1 MIEDVDA
8 LRAIYGQPM
17 ERAVKKQHDRLDRHC
32 LRFLELSP
40 MVMIATCDGERV
52 DVSPKGDG
60 PGFVKADGD
69 HAVLIPD
76 WPGNNRLDGYE
87 NILRNP
93 QAGLL
98 FLIPGLRETL
108 RVNGRASIHADEA
121 LRARFETRGR
131 LPITVLRVEAEE
143 VYLHCAKAFLRS
155 RLWDPASWT
164 EKAELPRPG
173 QMFKDQIGLEGPV
186 EEAEAMHAR
195 YEKTLY

>member
-1 MIEDVDA
+1 MISDVAA
-8 LRAIYGQPM
+8 LRAIYGP
-17 ERAVKKQHDRLDRHC
+17 ALPLALKKEHDRLDRHC

-40 MVMIATCDGERV
+40 MVMIATSDGAKV

-60 PGFVKADGD
+60 PGFVQTDGEA
-69 HAVLIPD
+69 AVLIPD

-87 NILRNP
+87 NILKNG

-121 LRARFETRGR
+121 IRARFETRGK
-131 LPITVLRVEAEE
+131 LPITVLRVEADE

-155 RLWDPASWT
+155 KLWDPATWA
-164 EKAELPRPG
+164 EKAELPKPG
-173 QMFKDQIGLEGPV
+173 EMFKDHIKLEGPI
-186 EEAEAMHAR
+186 EEADAMHAR